1 MRSWLGFIFT
11 AIISFG
17 HAQEENIFGAPYYRD
32 AWLKPQLI
40 VYKPFMPTLDLKL
53 NLEQDSSFKPSPISN
68 IGRAKGFF
76 QKHFMENYLFEVHE
90 GNVKLFVSPVVN
102 FQLGKNLVGE
112 DEPYLFQNS
121 RGFYVRGS
129 LLKNFSFCSAFVEN
143 QARFSVYETDYIAR
157 HGEFYSTLQQNGVV
171 PGGGRT
177 KPFKDGGYDYAY
189 AIGSFL
195 YKPIESLEIRAG
207 NAQKFIGS
215 GYRSLLLSDHSY
227 QSPNLE
233 IKFAFNEKWSYG
245 MRKTRLFNLIR
256 KPEYSTVEGYYQPK
270 AHGLHFLEYK
280 FNNKLSFGLY
290 EQSIWSMGDTTT
302 QNPNALFYMP
312 LPMLGL
318 TQSTNYN
325 LYGLNASEVLGKKV
339 RLYQQFILSGF
350 ELKKMGLQLGVR
362 VYDLIPNSMLQ
373 LEYNKVGE
381 ELYSSINPRMSF
393 THYNLPLAHPKGQG
407 FHEFILRLNYS
418 WKRVYCES
426 KSIIFWLNNFNE
438 RDLLPVPVSSTTFND
453 YLIHQ
458 QIELGYRINPKI
470 NFCLFVRGVYRKFN
484 VENNQMLLHF
494 GLSTNLFSSYNDY

>member
-40 VYKPFMPTLDLKL
+40 VHKPFMPTLDLKL

-90 GNVKLFVSPVVN
+90 GNVKLFVSPLVN

-121 RGFYVRGS
+121 RGFYVKGS

-270 AHGLHFLEYK
+270 AHGLNFLEYK

-418 WKRVYCES
+418 WKRIYCES